1 MELNF
6 DNKEPKYSSISEI
19 NKLKKDLIP
28 ENFQTIE
35 KNNINTYINKKE
47 ENINEIIKENN
58 INDFNK
64 ENQENNIKNKNE
76 EIGKQEEKKE
86 EKEKLVE
93 KEEEQLDLTF
103 HKQDSNNKN
112 ENEFNSEKSENKNKG
127 EEEKENVIEVK
138 KEELPNFEVEEEKE
152 EKIEDLIP
160 FWYKCLNK
168 DHGFKYITL
177 DRKKKSLICKNCY
190 TSGALETN
198 LELNQEFIDNY
209 LKEQEQKNLSQ
220 QTPVDVIKETIEEN
234 LVSENEENPNKSKK
248 TIKSKISEDLESN
261 KSSSFFIKCLTF
273 QCENYP
279 YYFCESCQDFICYH
293 CIMKRMDEK
302 TDKSRHYFHDIESI
316 NYESNSF
323 KDDIELELNTINKI
337 YIPLDYL
344 IQNEKQRTEK
354 FIKKLKTEDKNDLLN
369 HLNNITKN
377 IKSLYFENSKSLNDN
392 YKKNVFN
399 NIDNN
404 INDLSISSNNTK
416 LNIEKSLEE
425 LKTIK
430 ELINKNG
437 LTNEEKCDFYHK
449 NIEIIKKA
457 SSLITKGNNIISQTT
472 EELNQINDENN
483 KKRADREE
491 SIIQN
496 ILLEKENT
504 IIQSLANKTKKQ
516 GTYKLNRFVTYKHE
530 GLRFFEN
537 SSLEFI
543 SQKDAVLCGL
553 FLCGK
558 YLSSKKLKKEDY
570 SNIPKE
576 ERGFYNINIKIF
588 DKNKKEPLIDE
599 NKKLYEIVDI
609 NDPVIDIIFEKE
621 IKLQKDIRYII
632 DVTNLENEKYCDI
645 WFGNVHKKLI
655 HDNVQKIICNNT
667 GNIFEF
673 YMPQEHNSD
682 FNEFEFGLIEGILY
696 GN

>member
-1 MELNF
+1 MEINF
-6 DNKEPKYSSISEI
+6 ENKEPKYSSISEI

-35 KNNINTYINKKE
+35 KKNIMTYSNKKE
-47 ENINEIIKENN
+47 ENINEENN

-76 EIGKQEEKKE
+76 EIGKQE

-457 SSLITKGNNIISQTT
+457 SSLITKGNNIIFQTT

>member
-1 MELNF
+1 MEINF
-6 DNKEPKYSSISEI
+6 DGGEPKYSSISEI

-35 KNNINTYINKKE
+35 KKNINTYSNKKE
-47 ENINEIIKENN
+47 ENINELIKENN
-58 INDFNK
+58 IKDFNK
-64 ENQENNIKNKNE
+64 ENHENILKNKNE
-76 EIGKQEEKKE
+76 EIEKLEEKKE
-86 EKEKLVE
+86 EEEKIIE
-93 KEEEQLDLTF
+93 KEEKQLDLNDY
-103 HKQDSNNKN
+103 KQDSNKN
-112 ENEFNSEKSENKNKG
+112 ENEFNSEKGENKNKS
-127 EEEKENVIEVK
+127 EKEQENSIEVK
-138 KEELPNFEVEEEKE
+138 IEEEPPNFEVEKERE
-152 EKIEDLIP
+152 EKIENLIP

-234 LVSENEENPNKSKK
+234 LVSETEENPNKSKK
-248 TIKSKISEDLESN
+248 SIKSKITEELESE
-261 KSSSFFIKCLTF
+261 KSSFLIKCLTF

-279 YYFCESCQDFICYH
+279 YYFCESCEDFICYH

-323 KDDIELELNTINKI
+323 KDDIQLELNTINKI
-337 YIPLDYL
+337 DVPLDYL
-344 IQNEKQRTEK
+344 FQNEKQRTEK
-354 FIKKLKTEDKNDLLN
+354 IIKKLKTEDKNELVN
-369 HLNNITKN
+369 YLNNITKN
-377 IKSLYFENSKSLNDN
+377 IKSLYYENSKSLYDK
-392 YKKNVFN
+392 YIQNVFN
-399 NIDNN
+399 NTDNN
-404 INDLSISSNNTK
+404 IKDLAISSNKTK
-416 LNIEKSLEE
+416 LNIEKQLEE

-437 LTNEEKCDFYHK
+437 LTNEEKCDLYHK
-449 NIEIIKKA
+449 NIEIIKNA
-457 SSLITKGNNIISQTT
+457 NSLISKGNSIILQTT
-472 EELNQINDENN
+472 EELNHINDENT
-483 KKRADREE
+483 KKMIEGKESLIQSILLDKEK
-491 SIIQN
+491 SIIH
-496 ILLEKENT
+496 
-504 IIQSLANKTKKQ
+504 SLTSKTKKK

-530 GLRFFEN
+530 GLRFFEKT
-537 SSLEFI
+537 SLEFI
-543 SQKDAVLCGL
+543 SKKDIVLCGL

-558 YLSSKKLKKEDY
+558 YLSSKKLKKIDY
-570 SNIPKE
+570 SNISKE
-576 ERGFYNINIKIF
+576 EMKFYNINIKIF
-588 DKNKKEPLIDE
+588 EKNKKESLIDE

-609 NDPVIDIIFEKE
+609 DDPVISIIFEKE

-632 DVTNLENEKYCDI
+632 DVKNLENEKNCDI

-655 HDNVQKIICNNT
+655 NNNVQKIICNNT
-667 GNIFEF
+667 GNVFEF
-673 YMPQEHNSD
+673 YMPQELNSN

>member
-76 EIGKQEEKKE
+76 EIGKQE

-457 SSLITKGNNIISQTT
+457 SSLITKGNNIIFQTT

>member
-6 DNKEPKYSSISEI
+6 DNKEQKYSSISEI

-76 EIGKQEEKKE
+76 EIGKQEEK
-86 EKEKLVE
+86 EKLVE

-103 HKQDSNNKN
+103 HKQDNNNKN

-261 KSSSFFIKCLTF
+261 KSSSFLIKCLTF

-457 SSLITKGNNIISQTT
+457 SSLITKGNNIIFQTT

-483 KKRADREE
+483 KKRADREK

>member
-6 DNKEPKYSSISEI
+6 DNKEQKYSSISEI

-76 EIGKQEEKKE
+76 EIGKQE

-457 SSLITKGNNIISQTT
+457 SSLITKGNNIIFQTT

-483 KKRADREE
+483 KKRADREK

>member
-64 ENQENNIKNKNE
+64 ENQENNIKNKNV
-76 EIGKQEEKKE
+76 EIGKQE

-457 SSLITKGNNIISQTT
+457 SSLITKGNNIIFQTT